1 MAHPSHDGLDPGNG
15 LARARLLH
23 KLEAL
28 DDAIAHLE
36 RPEYAGAHRGSLQ
49 RLQQLREEIVLALG
63 LADARP

>member
-1 MAHPSHDGLDPGNG
+1 MARPSNEGLTPETG

-36 RPEYAGAHRGSLQ
+36 RPENLGRTGSLK
-49 RLQQLREEIVLALG
+49 RLHQLREEIVLALG

>member
-1 MAHPSHDGLDPGNG
+1 MAHPSQDGLDPGNG
-15 LARARLLH
+15 LAHARLLH

-36 RPEYAGAHRGSLQ
+36 RPENGGRNGSLE
-49 RLQQLREEIVLALG
+49 RLRQLREEIVLALG

>member
-1 MAHPSHDGLDPGNG
+1 MARPSHEGLTPESG

-36 RPEYAGAHRGSLQ
+36 RPENRRKTGSLE
-49 RLQQLREEIVLALG
+49 RLRQLREEIVLALG
-63 LADARP
+63 LVDARP

>member
-1 MAHPSHDGLDPGNG
+1 MARPSQEGLTPETG

-28 DDAIAHLE
+28 EDAIAHLE
-36 RPEYAGAHRGSLQ
+36 RPENLGRAGSLE
-49 RLQQLREEIVLALG
+49 RLRQLREEIVLALR